1 MVDIFTKEKRSH
13 IMSQVRSKNTKVEL
27 LLRKYIFSKGLRGYR
42 VNVNL
47 PGKPDIVFPK
57 YKVAIFVDG
66 CFWHKCPKCFK
77 APEANKEFWT
87 KKINGNVER
96 DKRVNQQLSEAGY
109 IVIRFWE
116 HQIMNDLNKCCSI
129 IYRVLLERGF
139 KRVDLD

>member
-13 IMSQVRSKNTKVEL
+13 IMSRVRSKNTKLEL
-27 LLRKYIFSKGLRGYR
+27 LLRKYLFSKGLRGYR

-47 PGKPDIVFPK
+47 FGKPDIVFPK

-77 APEANKEFWT
+77 APETNKEFWT

-96 DKRVNQQLSEAGY
+96 DKRVNQQLSETGY
-109 IVIRFWE
+109 TVIRFWE
-116 HQIMNDLNKCCSI
+116 HQIVNDLN
-129 IYRVLLERGF
+129 
-139 KRVDLD
+139 

>member
-1 MVDIFTKEKRSH
+1 MVDIFTKEKRSY
-13 IMSQVRSKNTKVEL
+13 IMSRVRSKNTKLEL

-77 APEANKEFWT
+77 APETNKEFWT

-109 IVIRFWE
+109 TVIRFWE
-116 HQIMNDLNKCCSI
+116 HQIVNDLNKCCSI
-129 IYRVLLERGF
+129 IYRVLLEREF
-139 KRVDLD
+139 KRVDSD

>member
-1 MVDIFTKEKRSH
+1 MVDIFTKEKRRH
-13 IMSQVRSKNTKVEL
+13 IMSRVRSKNTKLEL
-27 LLRKYIFSKGLRGYR
+27 LLRKYLFSKGLRGYR

-47 PGKPDIVFPK
+47 PGKPDIAFPK

-77 APEANKEFWT
+77 APETNKEFWT
-87 KKINGNVER
+87 KKIDGNVER

-116 HQIMNDLNKCCSI
+116 HQIVNDLNKCCYI
-129 IYRVLLERGF
+129 IYRILLEKGF
-139 KRVDLD
+139 KRVDSD

>member
-13 IMSQVRSKNTKVEL
+13 IMSRVRSKNTKIEL
-27 LLRKYIFSKGLRGYR
+27 LLRKYLFSKGLRGYR

-77 APEANKEFWT
+77 APKTNKEFWT

-96 DKRVNQQLSEAGY
+96 DKWVNKQLSEAGY

-116 HQIMNDLNKCCSI
+116 HQIVKDLNKCCSI

-139 KRVDLD
+139 KRVDSD

>member
-13 IMSQVRSKNTKVEL
+13 IMSRVRSKNTKLEL
-27 LLRKYIFSKGLRGYR
+27 LLRKYLFSKGLRGYR

-47 PGKPDIVFPK
+47 PGKPDIAFPK

-77 APEANKEFWT
+77 APETNKEFWT

-96 DKRVNQQLSEAGY
+96 DKRVNQQLSETGY
-109 IVIRFWE
+109 TVIRFWE
-116 HQIMNDLNKCCSI
+116 HQIVNDLNKCCSI
-129 IYRVLLERGF
+129 IYKVLRERGF
-139 KRVDLD
+139 KRVDSD